1 METQKPARRRE
12 TEDHRHEGISSG
24 VEGFND
30 RARGAIAD
38 EQLHDSVELFTH
50 KSVAGRN
57 AVLDALPEAPEL
69 RERAYRIKQE
79 TMANLD
85 RYLEQMADAVEA
97 RGGNVFFAGD
107 GEDVVRYI
115 GDLARS
121 KGAKVITKSKSM
133 ATEEIELNRRL
144 EEDYADLGLEIV
156 ETDLGEWIA
165 QLAGDTPSHIV
176 GPILHMNRKRITE
189 VLSRDRW
196 RGAAARRRGPRLL
209 RPQTPAREVPHRRHR
224 HNGRQLRGRRDGD
237 GGHRHQ
243 RGQRQARHQ
252 RPPCSR
258 RRDGDREARPTLRGP
273 LGLHQAPGQERY
285 GAGSSP
291 CTRTSSRAPALTG
304 ELDGAEELHL
314 ILMDNGRSKLLG
326 TEFEEALYCIRC
338 GACLNVCPVYRQTG
352 GHAYGSTYSGPIG
365 AVITPLLK
373 GQDEAKD
380 LPHASSLCG
389 ACWEACPVGIPLHD
403 LLLKLRN
410 QQVEEGMAGKAQEIA
425 FKGFESTM
433 KRPVLYNI
441 SSKAGRLAQKPIRE
455 EWFREIPSWALERLD
470 GLARVAA
477 AGREILSGVVERGD
491 LGCRAGPS
499 SSRPSATAPR
509 RDATSRPKPPTSPG
523 HRKSSPARASR

>member
-1 METQKPARRRE
+1 MPKTERLVENVETGKPARQRE
-12 TEDHRHEGISSG
+12 TEDHRPEGLRSG

-30 RARGAIAD
+30 RARRAVAD
-38 EQLHDSVELFTH
+38 EQLHDSIELFTH
-50 KSVAGRN
+50 KSVTGRN

-69 RERAYRIKQE
+69 RERAYRTKQE

-85 RYLEQMADAVEA
+85 RYLEQMADSVEA

-115 GDLARS
+115 GDLARL

-176 GPILHMNRKRITE
+176 GPILHMNKERITE
-189 VLSRDRW
+189 ILSGVSNEELPPDVEAL
-196 RGAAARRRGPRLL
+196 GSFARRRLREKFLAADIGVTGANFGVAETGTICTVTNEGNARLVTSIPPVHVVVMGIEKVIPKFEDLSTFVQLLARSGTGQKITVYTNFITGPRG
-209 RPQTPAREVPHRRHR
+209 E
-224 HNGRQLRGRRDGD
+224 
-237 GGHRHQ
+237 
-243 RGQRQARHQ
+243 
-252 RPPCSR
+252 
-258 RRDGDREARPTLRGP
+258 
-273 LGLHQAPGQERY
+273 
-285 GAGSSP
+285 
-291 CTRTSSRAPALTG
+291 G
-304 ELDGAEELHL
+304 ELDGAQEFHL
-314 ILMDNGRSKLLG
+314 ILMDNGRSRLLG

-373 GQDEAKD
+373 GHDEAKD

-410 QQVEEGMAGKAQEIA
+410 QQVEEGLAGKAQEIA

-441 SSKAGRLAQKPIRE
+441 SSRAGRLAQKPLLRDGSVRPLPGPLSAWTDSRE
-455 EWFREIPSWALERLD
+455 LPPLAEKSFRELWKEGI
-470 GLARVAA
+470 
-477 AGREILSGVVERGD
+477 
-491 LGCRAGPS
+491 
-499 SSRPSATAPR
+499 
-509 RDATSRPKPPTSPG
+509 
-523 HRKSSPARASR
+523 

>member
-1 METQKPARRRE
+1 METRKPSRERE
-12 TEDHRHEGISSG
+12 TDDRRDEGIRSG

-30 RARGAIAD
+30 RARRAVAD
-38 EQLHDSVELFTH
+38 QQLHDSIELFTH

-79 TMANLD
+79 TMAHLD

-97 RGGNVFFAGD
+97 RGGNVFFAAD

-115 GDLARS
+115 GDLARR
-121 KGAKVITKSKSM
+121 KGVKVITKSKSM
-133 ATEEIELNRRL
+133 ATEEIELNKRL
-144 EEDYADLGLEIV
+144 EEDYADLDLEIV

-176 GPILHMNRKRITE
+176 GPILHMNRKRIRE
-189 VLSRDRW
+189 VLSRTAGEELPPDVEAL
-196 RGAAARRRGPRLL
+196 GSFARRRLREKFLTADIGITGANFGVAETGTVATVTNEGNARLVTSVPPVHVVVIGIEKLVPRFEDLSVFVRLLARSSTGQKLTVYTNFITGPR
-209 RPQTPAREVPHRRHR
+209 
-224 HNGRQLRGRRDGD
+224 
-237 GGHRHQ
+237 
-243 RGQRQARHQ
+243 QA
-252 RPPCSR
+252 
-258 RRDGDREARPTLRGP
+258 
-273 LGLHQAPGQERY
+273 
-285 GAGSSP
+285 
-291 CTRTSSRAPALTG
+291 G

-373 GQDEAKD
+373 GHDEAKD

-410 QQVEEGMAGKAQEIA
+410 QQVEEGIAGKAQEIA

-433 KRPVLYNI
+433 KRPILYNI
-441 SSKAGRLAQKPIRE
+441 STRAGRLAQKPLEKDGSMRPLPGPLSAWTNSRE
-455 EWFREIPSWALERLD
+455 MPPLAGKSFRQLWKEGI
-470 GLARVAA
+470 
-477 AGREILSGVVERGD
+477 
-491 LGCRAGPS
+491 
-499 SSRPSATAPR
+499 
-509 RDATSRPKPPTSPG
+509 
-523 HRKSSPARASR
+523 

>member
-1 METQKPARRRE
+1 LETEKPARKRE
-12 TEDHRHEGISSG
+12 TEDHRREGLTSG

-30 RARGAIAD
+30 RARSAVRD
-38 EQLHDSVELFTH
+38 QQLHDSIELFTH

-57 AVLDALPEAPEL
+57 AVLNALPEAPGL
-69 RERAYRIKQE
+69 RERAYGIKRE

-121 KGAKVITKSKSM
+121 KGARIITKSKSM

-189 VLSRDRW
+189 VLSRTAGEELPPDVEALGSFARK
-196 RGAAARRRGPRLL
+196 RLREKFVAADIGITGANFGVAETGTIATVTNEGNARLVTSVPPVHVVVMGIEKLIPRFTDLSVFVRLLARSSTGQKLTVYTNFITGPR
-209 RPQTPAREVPHRRHR
+209 Q
-224 HNGRQLRGRRDGD
+224 
-237 GGHRHQ
+237 
-243 RGQRQARHQ
+243 
-252 RPPCSR
+252 
-258 RRDGDREARPTLRGP
+258 
-273 LGLHQAPGQERY
+273 
-285 GAGSSP
+285 
-291 CTRTSSRAPALTG
+291 TG

-326 TEFEEALYCIRC
+326 TQFEEALYCIRC

-373 GQDEAKD
+373 GHDEAKD

-410 QQVEEGMAGKAQEIA
+410 QQVEEGIAGKAQEIA

-433 KRPVLYNI
+433 KRPVLYSI
-441 SSKAGRLAQKPIRE
+441 SARTGRLAQKPLENNGSVRSLPGPLGAWTGSRE
-455 EWFREIPSWALERLD
+455 LPPLAAKSFRELWKEGI
-470 GLARVAA
+470 
-477 AGREILSGVVERGD
+477 
-491 LGCRAGPS
+491 
-499 SSRPSATAPR
+499 
-509 RDATSRPKPPTSPG
+509 
-523 HRKSSPARASR
+523 

>member
-1 METQKPARRRE
+1 LVENVETRKPDRKRE
-12 TEDHRHEGISSG
+12 TEDQRKEGLSSG

-30 RARGAIAD
+30 RARRAVAD
-38 EQLHDSVELFTH
+38 EQLHDSIELFTH
-50 KSVAGRN
+50 KSVTGRN
-57 AVLDALPEAPEL
+57 AVLNALPEAPEL

-97 RGGNVFFAGD
+97 RGGTVFFAGD

-115 GDLARS
+115 GDLARR

-144 EEDYADLGLEIV
+144 EEDYTGLEIV

-176 GPILHMNRKRITE
+176 GPILHMNKERITE
-189 VLSRDRW
+189 ILSGVSHEDLPPDVEAL
-196 RGAAARRRGPRLL
+196 GSFARRRLREKFLTADIGITGANFGVAETGTICTVTNEGNARLVTSVPPVHVVVMGIEKVIPKFEDLSTFVQLLARSGTGQKITVYTNFITGPR
-209 RPQTPAREVPHRRHR
+209 AE
-224 HNGRQLRGRRDGD
+224 
-237 GGHRHQ
+237 
-243 RGQRQARHQ
+243 
-252 RPPCSR
+252 
-258 RRDGDREARPTLRGP
+258 
-273 LGLHQAPGQERY
+273 
-285 GAGSSP
+285 
-291 CTRTSSRAPALTG
+291 G

-373 GQDEAKD
+373 GHDEAKD

-410 QQVEEGMAGKAQEIA
+410 QQVEEGLASKAQEIA
-425 FKGFESTM
+425 FKGFEGTM
-433 KRPVLYNI
+433 KRPALYNI
-441 SSKAGRLAQKPIRE
+441 SSKAGRLAQKPLLRE
-455 EWFREIPSWALERLD
+455 SSVRPIPGPLTSWTDSRELPPLAEKSFRELWKEGI
-470 GLARVAA
+470 
-477 AGREILSGVVERGD
+477 
-491 LGCRAGPS
+491 
-499 SSRPSATAPR
+499 
-509 RDATSRPKPPTSPG
+509 
-523 HRKSSPARASR
+523 